1 MIVILCLGLLNL
13 TSLSFKKS
21 KAVTAEGMRAFS
33 SLVNLVKLDL
43 ERCSRIH
50 GGLIHLKGLLYS
62 TILDWLNNFCFMV
75 WWSSRISFFWVF
87 AQIVLL

>member
-1 MIVILCLGLLNL
+1 MIIILFLGLSNL
-13 TSLSFKKS
+13 RVLSFKKS

-50 GGLIHLKGLLYS
+50 GGLIHLKGLLCSNCFGMS
-62 TILDWLNNFCFMV
+62 T
-75 WWSSRISFFWVF
+75 
-87 AQIVLL
+87 